1 MENPTPPSADSVPH
15 AAIGQRTASGIWS
28 LDGDQLVS
36 IEQFDHGPAVVLV
49 RSEHVLTLA
58 TPLPPLSSTVRRRE
72 ALPFAIEDQIADPL
86 DQVHVA
92 LGSEVAEKTWL
103 AGVVRHDLM
112 RQWVARLSE
121 AGLERASLV
130 PDALSLP
137 VPGQGC
143 WSVDL
148 AGERAMIR
156 TADGTGFALP
166 LAMLE
171 AAWRAAGEPACVA
184 YGDALPPEL
193 HAAQTELEPEP
204 LAQRLLAPALDLRQ
218 GRYAPPRRQIDPLWR
233 RIAMITA
240 IGALAHGA
248 IAAADTLALHHIA
261 AQREADVRALA
272 GSAQPSMVMGEDL
285 SATLA
290 DLTPEDAAAGPSQ
303 FLDLLSR
310 SGGAMAGLP
319 RPVNWHSV
327 TFDRGAGTLTLGVEA
342 EDIASLQAVA
352 QAFTRAGL
360 TAQPGAA
367 SVDQGRAK
375 GSFAVRL
382 P

>member
-1 MENPTPPSADSVPH
+1 MENPPYLLADIAPD
-15 AAIGQRTASGIWS
+15 AADEPRTASGIWS
-28 LDGDQLVS
+28 LDGDRLVCVES
-36 IEQFDHGPAVVLV
+36 FAEGPAVVLV

-58 TPLPPLSSTVRRRE
+58 AVLPPLANAVRRRE
-72 ALPFAIEDQIADPL
+72 ALPFAIEDQIAEPL
-86 DQVHVA
+86 DQVHIA
-92 LGSEVAEKTWL
+92 LGSEVDDKTWL

-112 RQWVARLSE
+112 RQWLIRLNE

-137 VPGQGC
+137 VPGAGS

-156 TADGTGFALP
+156 AADATGFALP

-171 AAWRAAGEPACVA
+171 AAWRSAGEPACIA
-184 YGDALPPEL
+184 YGEPLPPAL
-193 HAAQTELEPEP
+193 HAAQAELEPEP
-204 LAQRLLAPALDLRQ
+204 LAKRLLTPALDLRQ
-218 GRYAPPRRQIDPLWR
+218 GPYALPRRRINPLWR

-240 IGALAHGA
+240 AGALAHGA
-248 IAAADTLALHHIA
+248 IAAADTLALRHIA
-261 AQREADVRALA
+261 AQRDAEVRALA
-272 GSAQPSMVMGEDL
+272 ASAQPSLVIGNDL

-290 DLTPEDAAAGPSQ
+290 DLTPDSAASGPSQ
-303 FLDLLSR
+303 FLALLSR
-310 SGGAMAGLP
+310 SGAAVAGLQ
-319 RPVNWHSV
+319 RPVSWRSLAY
-327 TFDRGAGTLTLGVEA
+327 DRGAGTLTLAVEA

-352 QAFTRAGL
+352 QALTRAGL

-375 GSFAVRL
+375 GSFAVQL